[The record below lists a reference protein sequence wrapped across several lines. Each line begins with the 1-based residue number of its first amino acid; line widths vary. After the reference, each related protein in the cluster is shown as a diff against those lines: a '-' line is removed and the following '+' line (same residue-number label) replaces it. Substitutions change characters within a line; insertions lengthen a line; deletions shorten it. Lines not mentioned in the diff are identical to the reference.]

1 MVRIRRRAH
10 DHRMPNIEVQPK
22 LTTAFFA
29 QAVISFGVSLTSMT
43 LGIAYLPAT
52 PWIRSFLVVGLLYVV
67 TSTFT
72 LAKCVRDQQETSQVV
87 QRVDQA
93 RLERFIAEHNPFQSA
108 V

>member
-1 MVRIRRRAH
+1 MRA
-10 DHRMPNIEVQPK
+10 
-22 LTTAFFA
+22 
-29 QAVISFGVSLTSMT
+29 
-43 LGIAYLPAT
+43 
-52 PWIRSFLVVGLLYVV
+52 FLALGLLYVV

-108 V
+108 I